1 MIAEHLSNLAANAT
15 KVLQPEA
22 AEAADAVD
30 VENSLAFAKDPHQVV
45 DAQVPV
51 VAPVHI
57 ADEYVISPPHLAIRT
72 EVRYGAPVVP
82 Y

>member
-1 MIAEHLSNLAANAT
+1 
-15 KVLQPEA
+15 
-22 AEAADAVD
+22 
-30 VENSLAFAKDPHQVV
+30 VV